1 MRKLLSC
8 DFRGSPNLL
17 CLRFRPTFY
26 LKASQTIMENTWLNS
41 PSPSQIL
48 LPPGIPTRL
57 CIYIKSICFV
67 RLKFAVPL
75 GKHFSTLIF
84 GILDVGLQP

>member
-1 MRKLLSC
+1 MSKLVSC
-8 DFRGSPNLL
+8 YFRGSSNLL
-17 CLRFRPTFY
+17 CLLLRPTFY
-26 LKASQTIMENTWLNS
+26 LKASQTIMENMWLNS

-48 LPPGIPTRL
+48 LPPGTSSRL

-84 GILDVGLQP
+84 GILDMGLQP